1 MVSPHLC
8 NSVLFLKEYYSQT
21 AIFMNYSFSGF
32 VHGTQTPPLAINDLG
47 QDTQNRWFLFGIKP
61 SGQRL
66 HEPS

>member
-1 MVSPHLC
+1 
-8 NSVLFLKEYYSQT
+8 
-21 AIFMNYSFSGF
+21 MNYSFSGF
-32 VHGTQTPPLAINDLG
+32 VHGTQIPPLAINDLG